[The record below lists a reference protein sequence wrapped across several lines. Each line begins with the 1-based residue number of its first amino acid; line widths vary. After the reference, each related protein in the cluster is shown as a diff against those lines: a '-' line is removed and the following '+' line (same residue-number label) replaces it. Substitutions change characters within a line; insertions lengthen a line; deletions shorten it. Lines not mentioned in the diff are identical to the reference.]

1 MRCIRT
7 QPTPYPPHPTGPPPT
22 PIPGRYPPPHH
33 FYLWSNLF
41 TARKH
46 LACIYT
52 GFTISYGYFYF
63 FCTSLVSDFCG
74 SGNGWP
80 VCGGDGGLQEGGS
93 GVLDLFSLAAAVRSQ
108 WIWWICRWSQVECRR
123 RSSTSPL
130 PRVSS
135 HVGFC

>member
-1 MRCIRT
+1 MPNVDLDRGVVLGGDDPVR
-7 QPTPYPPHPTGPPPT
+7 GRAL
-22 PIPGRYPPPHH
+22 PGDVEVHH
-33 FYLWSNLF
+33 LTL
-41 TARKH
+41 
-46 LACIYT
+46 
-52 GFTISYGYFYF
+52 
-63 FCTSLVSDFCG
+63 LVLHG
-74 SGNGWP
+74 G
-80 VCGGDGGLQEGGS
+80 GGDGGLQEGGS